1 MLKENTSLSA
11 WKKNIGIQK
20 EKEDIEVKD
29 STVSE
34 NQLQQ
39 LRDMGYVQ

>member
-1 MLKENTSLSA
+1 VLKENTSLFA
-11 WKKNIGIQK
+11 WKKNIEIQK

-29 STVSE
+29 ATVSE

-39 LRDMGYVQ
+39 LRDLGYVQ